1 MINDNL
7 NDKQSVSD
15 TKESTDGARRTEAVS
30 LTEMGSVLNETKGI
44 IHGLELGFTPRSY

>member
-1 MINDNL
+1 MSHDNL

-15 TKESTDGARRTEAVS
+15 TKESTEGARRTEAVS
-30 LTEMGSVLNETKGI
+30 FVEMGSVLKETKGI